1 MSTAAAQPALEAVRS
16 RRSWSKVTDAA
27 PTRSELVTLLSAAG
41 RVADHS
47 SLRPWRAIE
56 LRGDDRLV
64 LGAAIAEASGDSK
77 PSTKPLRAPLVI
89 AIVASYK
96 KSDKVPRWEQLAV
109 ASGVAHTLS
118 LLLDEAGWGVIWRTG
133 GYTRS
138 KAVAAAHGLGHNEE
152 LLGWLYVGGKPESSR
167 PGRRKAVDARSHL
180 TRMPGVTTLPDELG
194 SSHDDDAERAS
205 AKKAAKKK
213 RHAQKHQKKCAKK
226 KQKKAEKPVDW
237 AQKANKAEKK
247 ARHADKKARKAL
259 RHAEKRAQKAQ
270 RARDRADAEQR
281 GDVVA

>member
-64 LGAAIAEASGDSK
+64 LGAAIAEAAGDSK
-77 PSTKPLRAPLVI
+77 PSTKPLRAPLVV

-96 KSDKVPRWEQLAV
+96 KSDKVPRWEQEAV

>member
-1 MSTAAAQPALEAVRS
+1 MSG
-16 RRSWSKVTDAA
+16 
-27 PTRSELVTLLSAAG
+27 TLLIAPAWLG
-41 RVADHS
+41 R
-47 SLRPWRAIE
+47 
-56 LRGDDRLV
+56 
-64 LGAAIAEASGDSK
+64 SGLWTIDAK
-77 PSTKPLRAPLVI
+77 
-89 AIVASYK
+89 
-96 KSDKVPRWEQLAV
+96 
-109 ASGVAHTLS
+109 
-118 LLLDEAGWGVIWRTG
+118 
-133 GYTRS
+133 
-138 KAVAAAHGLGHNEE
+138 
-152 LLGWLYVGGKPESSR
+152 
-167 PGRRKAVDARSHL
+167 GRRKAVDARSHL

-205 AKKAAKKK
+205 AEKAAKKAAKKK

-237 AQKANKAEKK
+237 AQKAKKAEKK

>member
-96 KSDKVPRWEQLAV
+96 KSDKVPRWEQEAV

-152 LLGWLYVGGKPESSR
+152 LLGWLYVGGRPESSR